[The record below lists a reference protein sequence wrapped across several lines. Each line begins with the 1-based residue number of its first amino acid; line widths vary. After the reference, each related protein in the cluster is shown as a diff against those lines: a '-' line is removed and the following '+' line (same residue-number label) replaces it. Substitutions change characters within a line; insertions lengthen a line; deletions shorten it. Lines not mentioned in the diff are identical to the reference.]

1 MEDLRRGFQGI
12 FFMARGGWDGQIP
25 DGTSDEL
32 FQSRW
37 LVQGAE
43 AAANRDGSIGG
54 RKKPERDKYKEK
66 FFPGFHAH
74 RFSTAGRGL
83 RTAVQTGEP
92 PDYFRNW
99 ILTSQR
105 KDCTRTSGRGC

>member
-12 FFMARGGWDGQIP
+12 FFMARVGWDGQIP

-37 LVQGAE
+37 FVQGAE

-54 RKKPERDKYKEK
+54 RKNPERDKYEEK
-66 FFPGFHAH
+66 FFPAFHAP
-74 RFSTAGRGL
+74 RPSAAGRVRAL
-83 RTAVQTGEP
+83 LCRLANRA
-92 PDYFRNW
+92 DYFRNR
-99 ILTSQR
+99 IRTSQR
-105 KDCTRTSGRGC
+105 RDCT